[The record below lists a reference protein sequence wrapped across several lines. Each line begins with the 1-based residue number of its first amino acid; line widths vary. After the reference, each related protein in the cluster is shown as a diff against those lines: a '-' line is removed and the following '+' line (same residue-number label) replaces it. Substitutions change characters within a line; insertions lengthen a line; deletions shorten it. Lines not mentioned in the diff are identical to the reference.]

1 MPTKTAKPKAAKPK
15 AKMGRPSKMT
25 EDTIAEICG
34 RLASGE
40 PMSRISDDHHM
51 PDMTNVYKWLKK
63 NDEFRQ
69 RYEEARK
76 DGAHTFADQIAKII
90 DQKPLE
96 IMDENGNIRYDSG
109 SIAWQRL
116 RMDGRKWLAA
126 KYLPKVYGERMA
138 VEGVEGGAPIKTEDV
153 SLDRLNSIL
162 RNFEMTKRL
171 GSDTAE

>member
-15 AKMGRPSKMT
+15 AKMGRPT
-25 EDTIAEICG
+25 RYTDEIAAEICG
-34 RLASGE
+34 RLACGE
-40 PMSRISDDHHM
+40 PMSNITQDAHM
-51 PDMTNVYKWLKK
+51 PGMTTTYMWLRKR
-63 NDEFRQ
+63 DDFRQ
-69 RYEEARK
+69 HYEEARK

-90 DQKPLE
+90 DEKPLQ
-96 IMDENGNIRYDSG
+96 IVDENGNVKYDSG
-109 SIAWQRL
+109 SISWQRL

-153 SLDRLNSIL
+153 SLDKLNSIL

-171 GSDTAE
+171 GSDTTE